1 MLFKVIEGKDIFE
14 LNEELR
20 AIKEFDL
27 TSMQM
32 TFVALYSDY
41 ESPIRTLPD
50 KARREQ
56 ACKIAGYPM
65 EGDRLARNA
74 RDIVAGTVKSI
85 EAGIEKYKELQY
97 DENKALLDAYNQ
109 QIQEIMELMTM
120 DKTKLAKDDPKL
132 AMDLSEKATK
142 LSVRLPEIKKAKKKL
157 QELINAGN
165 NEPELKSYITPE
177 SLPQEDN
184 QQLSMID
191 QVMAKKQEQE

>member
-142 LSVRLPEIKKAKKKL
+142 LSVRLPEIKKAKREL